1 MRGMS
6 AVHGGVDS
14 RCRQRTAGFHGSSGC
29 NARRKD
35 IPALHDGIDMSCG
48 KGERI
53 DEVPADRRGW
63 LRGRRIAS
71 GGRTNGAQADER
83 AQGATGATGVLNG
96 DSADDGAPGFA
107 AYATPVGMRNHIVN
121 LNIRDEWRIIF

>member
-14 RCRQRTAGFHGSSGC
+14 RCRWRTADFHGSSGC
-29 NARRKD
+29 NARRTD

-53 DEVPADRRGW
+53 DEVPADQRGW

-71 GGRTNGAQADER
+71 GWRMNGARMAR
-83 AQGATGATGVLNG
+83 RRMNGRKAQPAQPASCAELLPTMAG
-96 DSADDGAPGFA
+96 PG
-107 AYATPVGMRNHIVN
+107 
-121 LNIRDEWRIIF
+121 